1 MTTSAQPTATP
12 GGSAGPA
19 PVSETTGTTL
29 SATSGRR
36 SRLKRTNPLFWVVMV
51 LLALVFIR
59 PLVWMLITA
68 FKTGV
73 EARSVPPTLF
83 PQDPTLS
90 AFQTLF
96 SDKTNPVL
104 IWLLNSMI
112 AATAHSLLVLVV
124 CSMAGYALARM
135 EFPFKKLIFGMIIGT
150 LFIPGFIFMMPNFLI
165 LNEMNLLDTLWAVIL
180 PGAAGAFGVFFM
192 RQFFSS
198 IPIALEES
206 ARIDGAGPW
215 RTFRSIILPNARPA
229 IVTLTVISFLANWND
244 FIFPIY
250 VLFSAERMTLP
261 VGLSKLQGA
270 YTIDYPVIMAGAT
283 IAAVPVLALF
293 IFIQRYVIEGVAS
306 SGIKG

>member
-1 MTTSAQPTATP
+1 
-12 GGSAGPA
+12 
-19 PVSETTGTTL
+19 
-29 SATSGRR
+29 
-36 SRLKRTNPLFWVVMV
+36 V
-51 LLALVFIR
+51 LL
-59 PLVWMLITA
+59 
-68 FKTGV
+68 
-73 EARSVPPTLF
+73 
-83 PQDPTLS
+83 
-90 AFQTLF
+90 
-96 SDKTNPVL
+96 
-104 IWLLNSMI
+104 WLANSLI
-112 AATAHSLLVLVV
+112 AATAHAVLVV
-124 CSMAGYALARM
+124 IICSMAGYALARM
-135 EFPFKKLIFGMIIGT
+135 EFPFKRAIFGMIIAT
-150 LFIPGFIFMMPNFLI
+150 LFLPPFIFMMPNFEI
-165 LNEMNLLDTLWAVIL
+165 LNRFGWLDTLLAVIV
-180 PGAAGAFGVFFM
+180 PGAASAFGVFFM
-192 RQFFSS
+192 RQFFST
-198 IPIALEES
+198 IPVALEES

>member
-1 MTTSAQPTATP
+1 VTTTTQAATSTATT
-12 GGSAGPA
+12 
-19 PVSETTGTTL
+19 ET
-29 SATSGRR
+29 AAHGRR
-36 SRLKRTNPLFWVVMV
+36 RRGIKRRNPLFWVVMI
-51 LLALVFIR
+51 LIALIFIT
-59 PLVWMLITA
+59 PLVYMILTA
-68 FKTGV
+68 FKTTV
-73 EARSVPPTLF
+73 EARSVPPTVL
-83 PQDPTLS
+83 PSDPTLG
-90 AFQTLF
+90 AFRTLF
-96 SDKTNPVL
+96 FADEGSPVL
-104 IWLLNSMI
+104 LWLANSLI
-112 AATAHSLLVLVV
+112 AATAHAVLVV
-124 CSMAGYALARM
+124 IICSMAGYALARM
-135 EFPFKKLIFGMIIGT
+135 EFPFKRAIFGMIIAT
-150 LFIPGFIFMMPNFLI
+150 LFLPPFIFMMPNFEI
-165 LNEMNLLDTLWAVIL
+165 LNRFGWLDTLLAVIV
-180 PGAAGAFGVFFM
+180 PGAASAFGVFFM
-192 RQFFSS
+192 RQFFST
-198 IPIALEES
+198 IPVALEES